1 MINLHPTFNDVG
13 RDRLFYD
20 HFAYCMYA
28 RLPESGCLRKLDH
41 DSIDAVLAMRRRW
54 VNGLND
60 YYRSHRHI
68 TDDMV
73 DNLHTICDTLLTT
86 QHQYKLV
93 VSSGCMRLYAD
104 NTALFAEILSAVPS
118 LMNVS
123 FSRAV
128 INRPRNTV
136 KLKDPV
142 HTERSYLRE
151 IKLTEQQ
158 KRSIGTFLLNQDSI
172 RLSPSLTRWLTQPSS
187 YWSQGHYF
195 VDHNDTNWLTMLSLI
210 CPGAIK
216 NTIKIVP
223 A

>member
-1 MINLHPTFNDVG
+1 
-13 RDRLFYD
+13 
-20 HFAYCMYA
+20 MYA

-41 DSIDAVLAMRRRW
+41 TAIDAVLEMRRRW

-60 YYRSHRHI
+60 YYRSYRHI
-68 TDDMV
+68 SDDMV

-93 VSSGCMRLYAD
+93 VNSGCMRVYTD

-118 LMNVS
+118 IVNVS

-142 HTERSYLRE
+142 HTDRSYLRE

-158 KRSIGTFLLNQDSI
+158 KRAVSTFLQNQDSI
-172 RLSPSLTRWLTQPSS
+172 RLSPSLLHWVSRTGSQWTQA
-187 YWSQGHYF
+187 HYF
-195 VDHNDTNWLTMLSLI
+195 VDHNDTSWLVMLSLI
-210 CPGAIK
+210 CPGVIK